1 MKNLYVG
8 NLPFQ
13 TTKEELYTL
22 FESYGTVERVT
33 MPRDIVTGEVRGFAF
48 VEMRDENAAAEAI
61 RDLNGSKFGGRTLL
75 VNRAR
80 PRAARAEGTGRG
92 NGARRFGRG

>member
-13 TTKEELYTL
+13 TTKEELHTL

-33 MPRDIVTGEVRGFAF
+33 MPRDIATGEARGFAF
-48 VEMRDENAAAEAI
+48 VEMEDENAAAEAI
-61 RDLNGSKFGGRTLL
+61 RALNGSKLGGRTLL

-92 NGARRFGRG
+92 NGERRLGRG